1 MPMRPRVGG
10 EVMPGGREGDGG
22 GVGEMAARVSGI
34 GTDADADAKAEAHHQ
49 EQEERSG
56 RCRTFF
62 FEMGA
67 AELGEGGGTGCP
79 RRRWK
84 RNKREPD
91 FMRGR
96 AVERTSPRPGCR
108 TSNAKLKMGR

>member
-56 RCRTFF
+56 RCQTWWWWVPY
-62 FEMGA
+62 
-67 AELGEGGGTGCP
+67 AE
-79 RRRWK
+79 K
-84 RNKREPD
+84 
-91 FMRGR
+91 
-96 AVERTSPRPGCR
+96 VETQQAWAGDGRTSGPAHSPATLNFDG
-108 TSNAKLKMGR
+108 LL